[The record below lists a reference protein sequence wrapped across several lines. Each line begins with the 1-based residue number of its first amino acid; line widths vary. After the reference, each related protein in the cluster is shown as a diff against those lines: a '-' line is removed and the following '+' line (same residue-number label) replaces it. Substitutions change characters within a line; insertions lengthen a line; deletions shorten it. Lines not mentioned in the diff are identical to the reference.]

1 MYLGL
6 DLGTSGVKA
15 LLIDARPG
23 DRRVPPAARSTCR
36 GRIPA
41 GRSRTLPHWI
51 RATEEAIGE
60 LKRSHGKEL
69 AAVKGIGLS
78 GQMHGA
84 TLIDAEDQVLRPCIL
99 WNDTRSHA
107 EAAQLDANP
116 PFGR

>member
-23 DRRVPPAARSTCR
+23 DRRVRQCARSTCR

-41 GRSRTLPHWI
+41 GRSRTL
-51 RATEEAIGE
+51 RIGSRRPK
-60 LKRSHGKEL
+60 KRSASSSARTASEL

-78 GQMHGA
+78 GHMHGA
-84 TLIDAEDQVLRPCIL
+84 TLIDA
-99 WNDTRSHA
+99 
-107 EAAQLDANP
+107 
-116 PFGR
+116 